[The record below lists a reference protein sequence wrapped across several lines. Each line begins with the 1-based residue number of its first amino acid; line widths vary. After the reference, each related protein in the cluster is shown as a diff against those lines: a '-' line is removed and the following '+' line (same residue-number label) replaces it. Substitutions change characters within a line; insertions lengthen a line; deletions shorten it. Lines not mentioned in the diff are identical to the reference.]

1 MPAVQTIAVGSPAP
15 DFTARASDGH
25 DFTLSDL
32 RGRIV
37 VLYFYPKAFTPLCA
51 AETRR
56 FRDNYD
62 ELRALGA
69 EVVGVSTDGVEAQC
83 RFAARTRVPFP
94 LIADDDRAISKQY
107 GVLRSILAIDR
118 RVTFVLDEQG
128 VVRGVFE
135 HEFQVLKH
143 LDGVLNL
150 LEQRRQRNEWP
161 PPAR

>member
-1 MPAVQTIAVGSPAP
+1 MDTVGVGSAAP
-15 DFTARASDGH
+15 DFTAPTSSGQ
-25 DFTLSDL
+25 DFTLSSL

-69 EVVGVSTDGVEAQC
+69 EVVGVSTDGVEVQC
-83 RFAARTRVPFP
+83 RFAERIHVPFP
-94 LIADDDRAISKQY
+94 LVADRDHLVSKRY
-107 GVLRSILAIDR
+107 GVLRRIIAIDR
-118 RVTFVLDEQG
+118 RVTFVLDEDG

-150 LEQRRQRNEWP
+150 LKQYQTSREWP
-161 PPAR
+161 APAR